1 MNPCAWRNHTS
12 VQSAAQCFTDSF
24 AFSAPGMSDPTTERD
39 SRIAQAIFLA
49 SLIIGLAVFAWYGV
63 AAKPQA
69 STTAVKTTVNGIT
82 TIGTSGPAPG
92 LELRLTVNAT
102 TLRVGQSLNVGVSLF
117 NGLSSLNSIPASHD
131 WAFQGVPA
139 VFWPPCYLNA
149 LVQAAVVSGNYTM
162 QGLQSVANATIGY
175 NCAEGGGVESLTFQ
189 PESSLA
195 NITATS
201 TFSYGTFQAGPDN
214 LSLNFT
220 TGGYWD
226 LLNFSKLLNPPF
238 IGDQYLP
245 NPPVATTFA
254 PGVYTIA
261 VEDEWGQAAIL
272 HFTVE
277 G

>member
-1 MNPCAWRNHTS
+1 
-12 VQSAAQCFTDSF
+12 
-24 AFSAPGMSDPTTERD
+24 MSDSTTERD
-39 SRIAQAIFLA
+39 SRIAYAIFLA
-49 SLIIGLAVFAWYGV
+49 SLIIGLAVFAWYDV
-63 AAKPQA
+63 APKPQA
-69 STTAVKTTVNGIT
+69 STKTTTVKTSVNGVT
-82 TIGTSGPAPG
+82 TTGTLGAASG
-92 LELRLTVNAT
+92 LELLLTVNAT

-117 NGLSSLNSIPASHD
+117 NGLSSANSIPASYD

-139 VFWPPCYLNA
+139 VFWPPCYLGA
-149 LVQAAVVSGNYTM
+149 LVQAAVVSGNYTL

-175 NCAEGGGVESLTFQ
+175 QCAEGGGVEGLTFR

-201 TFSYGTFQAGPDN
+201 CCSAGTFQAGPDN

-226 LLNFSKLLNPPF
+226 LLNFSKQLNPPF

-245 NPPVATTFA
+245 RPPVATPFV
-254 PGVYTIA
+254 PGVYTVA

-272 HFTVE
+272 HLTVA